1 MHESLLAYR
10 RKRFLWIAVALVLLA
25 VLAYALQGDA
35 EPHDGGTW
43 LGYTLGGVGAAL
55 ILWLTALGVRK
66 RSYRSTLGSLQGWV
80 SAHVYLGLA
89 LLVIVTLHTGFQF
102 GWNVHTLA
110 YVLMCVVIASG
121 GVGVVLY
128 LRYPRELSANRAS
141 LTRDQ
146 LTEQLAEIDARSL
159 RVASRLPP
167 EYRDLAQSARD
178 RTRLG
183 DGVLALLRGADR
195 SQVLLPGAAGGGASI
210 VMNPGQRAVIDFLS
224 DRLSRSTDGE
234 QTQALT
240 ELMSLAAARR
250 VLLEQLR
257 RDAQLKAWLQIW
269 LYVHL
274 PVTFGLLAALIA
286 HVISVFL
293 YW

>member
-10 RKRFLWIAVALVLLA
+10 RKRFLWIAIALALVTIA
-25 VLAYALQGDA
+25 AYALQRDA
-35 EPHDGGTW
+35 EPPNGGTW
-43 LGYTLGGVGAAL
+43 LGYSLGGIGAVL

-66 RSYRSTLGSLQGWV
+66 RSYRSTLGTLQGWV

-89 LLVIVTLHTGFQF
+89 LLIIVTLHTGFQF

-110 YVLMCVVIASG
+110 YLLMCLVVGSG

-141 LTRDQ
+141 LTREQ
-146 LTEQLAEIDARSL
+146 LSEQLAEVDARSL

-167 EYRDLAQSARD
+167 EFQDLAQSVRD

-183 DGVLALLRGADR
+183 DGVLALLGGADR
-195 SQVLLPGAAGGGASI
+195 SQVLIPNAAGGSASL
-210 VMNPGQRAVIDFLS
+210 VTNSDQRAVIGFLS
-224 DRLSRSTDGE
+224 DRLSRSTEGA
-234 QTQALT
+234 QTQAVS
-240 ELMSLAAARR
+240 ELLSLATARR
-250 VLLEQLR
+250 AVLEQLR

-269 LYVHL
+269 LYVHV
-274 PVTFGLLAALIA
+274 PATCGLLAALIA
-286 HVISVFL
+286 HVLSVFL

>member
-25 VLAYALQGDA
+25 VLAYALQSDA

-43 LGYTLGGVGAAL
+43 LGYTLGGIGAAL
-55 ILWLTALGVRK
+55 ILWLTALGLRK
-66 RSYRSTLGSLQGWV
+66 RSYRSTLGSVQGWV

-89 LLVIVTLHTGFQF
+89 LLVIVTLHTGFQL

-110 YVLMCVVIASG
+110 YVLMCAAVASG
-121 GVGVVLY
+121 VVGLVLY
-128 LRYPRELSANRAS
+128 VRYPRELSANRAS

-146 LTEQLAEIDARSL
+146 LTGQLTEIDARSL

-195 SQVLLPGAAGGGASI
+195 SQVLLPGAAGGGANI

-224 DRLSRSTDGE
+224 DRLSRSTDGA

-269 LYVHL
+269 LYVHV
-274 PVTFGLLAALIA
+274 PVTFGLLAALLT

>member
-10 RKRFLWIAVALVLLA
+10 RKRFLWIAVALVLASL
-25 VLAYALQGDA
+25 LAYTMQSNA
-35 EPHDGGTW
+35 EPPNGGTW

-55 ILWLTALGVRK
+55 ILWLTVLGVRK

-89 LLVIVTLHTGFQF
+89 LLIIVTLHTGFQF

-110 YVLMCVVIASG
+110 YVLMCLVIGSG
-121 GVGVVLY
+121 VVGVVLY
-128 LRYPRELSANRAS
+128 VRYPRELSANRAS
-141 LTRDQ
+141 LTREQ

-167 EYRDLAQSARD
+167 EFHDLAQSVRD

-183 DGVLALLRGADR
+183 DGVVALLRGADR
-195 SQVLLPGAAGGGASI
+195 SQVLLPNAAGGGASV
-210 VMNPGQRAVIDFLS
+210 VMNSDQRAVIGFLS
-224 DRLSRSTDGE
+224 DRLSRSTEGA

-240 ELMSLAAARR
+240 ELMSLASARR
-250 VLLEQLR
+250 AVLEQLR

-269 LYVHL
+269 LYVHV

-286 HVISVFL
+286 HVVSVFL